1 MYIRKTL
8 LTNNNWKATSAVK
21 WAATMSHPSNFIYHC
36 SKVIWKWGKKKIYD
50 QNLSQMET
58 RATGV
63 QLNKITVALPLS
75 NTQKL
80 LNWINRKRIARNTIL
95 AIHPPDENWIEQKQ
109 KRKSWGNNYDLINSS
124 LWREKEG
131 RDSKRSFNR

>member
-1 MYIRKTL
+1 
-8 LTNNNWKATSAVK
+8 
-21 WAATMSHPSNFIYHC
+21 
-36 SKVIWKWGKKKIYD
+36 
-50 QNLSQMET
+50 MET

-80 LNWINRKRIARNTIL
+80 LNWINRKSIAGNTIL

-109 KRKSWGNNYDLINSS
+109 RRKSKEGNMISVIHPSEGKRKEGIVREALI
-124 LWREKEG
+124 
-131 RDSKRSFNR
+131 DSQINANHRCVCHWW